1 MTETI
6 VDKRCV
12 QCPNCEFPTEFS
24 TIPKGAAMYLCTS
37 CNKNQSMKKI
47 KIIDFSDGTIIDS
60 ETGDAP
66 AEKEAPAAPKKKI
79 SVQKKAAVA
88 PAVTASKTGNTSLAR
103 ASYDNKKPA
112 KKEDL
117 TLTKISTLID
127 RKEVDTQIKSV
138 SKMNGSKMAQVIVF
152 AANKTPKILKCS
164 PASLLYAA
172 LDSARAGMYPDG
184 KQAAFVPYFN
194 SSTGE
199 TEAKFTPM
207 ARGIISA
214 AINKKIAKKIEAR
227 EVYDNDF
234 FQCTTNEF
242 GEMQISHEIN
252 LKESKGH
259 ICGAY
264 CIILLE
270 NGEKIVEV
278 LRKEDLEA
286 AESVAKSKD
295 IWNLWRG
302 EMCRKTAIRRAA
314 KYLPDSDDMDVL
326 FDIEMRSEIGAK
338 SYSQELKEI
347 KSA

>member
-1 MTETI
+1 MKEI
-6 VDKRCV
+6 NSDKKCV
-12 QCPNCEFPTEFS
+12 LCPNCSFPTEIS
-24 TIPKGAAMYLCTS
+24 SIPKGAAAYLCTA
-37 CNKNQSMKKI
+37 CGKNQSMKKI
-47 KIIDFSDGTIIDS
+47 KMVDFDDGEITDS
-60 ETGDAP
+60 ET
-66 AEKEAPAAPKKKI
+66 KEAPAEEKPPAPPKKKTI
-79 SVQKKAAVA
+79 VTKKATAA
-88 PAVTASKTGNTSLAR
+88 PAVTVRKTGSLSPVAV
-103 ASYDNKKPA
+103 SYDNKPKR
-112 KKEDL
+112 KEDL

-127 RKEVDTQIKSV
+127 RKEVDSQIRSV

-194 SSTGE
+194 SQTGE

-252 LKESKGH
+252 LKDEKGA

-286 AESVAKSKD
+286 AEGVAKSKD

-302 EMCRKTAIRRAA
+302 EMCRKTAVRRAA
-314 KYLPDSDDMDVL
+314 KYLPDCDEMDVL